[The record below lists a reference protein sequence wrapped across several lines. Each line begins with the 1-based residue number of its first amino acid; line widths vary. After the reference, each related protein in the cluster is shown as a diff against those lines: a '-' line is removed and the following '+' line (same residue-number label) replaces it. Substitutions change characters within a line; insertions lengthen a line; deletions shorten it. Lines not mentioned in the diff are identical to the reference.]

1 MIYSFFFSFLSFFFG
16 NKGEYANVFFGC
28 RVLGLVGCM
37 GLMGG
42 DRRGLGGCRSG
53 YT

>member
-1 MIYSFFFSFLSFFFG
+1 MIYSFFFSFLFG
-16 NKGEYANVFFGC
+16 NKGEYANVCFFGC

-42 DRRGLGGCRSG
+42 DRRGLEGFRSG
-53 YT
+53 CV

>member
-1 MIYSFFFSFLSFFFG
+1 MIYSFFFFFLSFLE
-16 NKGEYANVFFGC
+16 KREYAKLGFFGC

-42 DRRGLGGCRSG
+42 DRRGLEGCRSG
-53 YT
+53 YV

>member
-1 MIYSFFFSFLSFFFG
+1 MIYSFFFLSFFFG
-16 NKGEYANVFFGC
+16 KKREYANLGFFGC

-42 DRRGLGGCRSG
+42 DRTGLEGFRSG
-53 YT
+53 HT

>member
-1 MIYSFFFSFLSFFFG
+1 MIYSFFFIFLFWK
-16 NKGEYANVFFGC
+16 KGEYANVFFGC

-42 DRRGLGGCRSG
+42 DRRGLEGFRSG
-53 YT
+53 YV